1 MKNNNNESRVN
12 RRGDNINSN
21 SSLLL
26 TQYSSQASQLIRSF
40 SKNILFVMIILIV
53 ITIMTI
59 FDLFT
64 DLRLINVLS
73 DEIIDSMIVVVSL
86 FLILFTI
93 LIIKPVFRSQRI
105 LDKWSNLF
113 DKNSIKTGI
122 ILTINNKNKEEILNA
137 LSETI
142 EQIGIPLQNYLSKSD
157 NNKEFYDVSVEDTIF
172 DILIDKSTINP
183 DIDSDSLKNI
193 IDNYGSV
200 LIKIIDGVIDK
211 DIIQSFIQ
219 TLQKY
224 KKQQRNKIGLPIIIG
239 ENITQECYD
248 LVAKIKDK
256 TISEKLILIEKPTSD
271 PDIMNL
277 NMT

>member
-1 MKNNNNESRVN
+1 MLTLKNNNNESRVN

-113 DKNSIKTGI
+113 DK
-122 ILTINNKNKEEILNA
+122 
-137 LSETI
+137 
-142 EQIGIPLQNYLSKSD
+142 
-157 NNKEFYDVSVEDTIF
+157 
-172 DILIDKSTINP
+172 
-183 DIDSDSLKNI
+183 
-193 IDNYGSV
+193 
-200 LIKIIDGVIDK
+200 
-211 DIIQSFIQ
+211 
-219 TLQKY
+219 
-224 KKQQRNKIGLPIIIG
+224 
-239 ENITQECYD
+239 
-248 LVAKIKDK
+248 
-256 TISEKLILIEKPTSD
+256 IS
-271 PDIMNL
+271 
-277 NMT
+277 